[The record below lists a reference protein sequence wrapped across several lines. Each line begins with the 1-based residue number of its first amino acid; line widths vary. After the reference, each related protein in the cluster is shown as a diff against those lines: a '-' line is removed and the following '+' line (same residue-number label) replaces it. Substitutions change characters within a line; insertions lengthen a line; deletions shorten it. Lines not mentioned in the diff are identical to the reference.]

1 MKSNKEKQQITSF
14 PSLET
19 PADCH
24 KLKKHIALLC
34 DRISKGFLPS
44 GTKPSALEVTI
55 KFMEVRYHYC
65 LFFRQPNQAVVKI
78 NLVLVALTI
87 A

>member
-1 MKSNKEKQQITSF
+1 MHTQGWEELVDAAVTHLLHTSLVKSNKEKQQITSF

-44 GTKPSALEVTI
+44 GTKPPALEVSSA
-55 KFMEVRYHYC
+55 FCEVH
-65 LFFRQPNQAVVKI
+65 LLLI
-78 NLVLVALTI
+78 
-87 A
+87 